1 MNIHVKGI
9 IKKLK
14 SINKEPIFKCSKHFS
29 FHYYDS
35 WPVNVFAVVFICLK
49 KCIGSILIAPLPPHP
64 THTFSLPTKEIH
76 VHVTKKLKII
86 PVVMTTYNNEWK
98 DF

>member
-9 IKKLK
+9 IKKLE

-49 KCIGSILIAPLPPHP
+49 KCIGSILIAPPP
-64 THTFSLPTKEIH
+64 TLSFPTKEIH
-76 VHVTKKLKII
+76 VHLTKKLKIK

>member
-49 KCIGSILIAPLPPHP
+49 KCIGSILIGPPPYIILPYKRN
-64 THTFSLPTKEIH
+64 TCTFNEEIKNK
-76 VHVTKKLKII
+76 TSCDDNLQ
-86 PVVMTTYNNEWK
+86 
-98 DF
+98 

>member
-49 KCIGSILIAPLPPHP
+49 KCIGSILIAPLPPTPH
-64 THTFSLPTKEIH
+64 THSPSLQ
-76 VHVTKKLKII
+76 KKY
-86 PVVMTTYNNEWK
+86 MYM
-98 DF
+98 

>member
-9 IKKLK
+9 IKKLE

-35 WPVNVFAVVFICLK
+35 WPVNVFAVEKMHRINFD
-49 KCIGSILIAPLPPHP
+49 SPPPPHP
-64 THTFSLPTKEIH
+64 THTFSFPTKEIH

>member
-9 IKKLK
+9 IKKME

-35 WPVNVFAVVFICLK
+35 WPVNVFAIVFICLK
-49 KCIGSILIAPLPPHP
+49 KCIGSILIAPLPPPH
-64 THTFSLPTKEIH
+64 THILLPYKRNTCTCNEEI
-76 VHVTKKLKII
+76 K
-86 PVVMTTYNNEWK
+86 NNTSC
-98 DF
+98 DDNLQ